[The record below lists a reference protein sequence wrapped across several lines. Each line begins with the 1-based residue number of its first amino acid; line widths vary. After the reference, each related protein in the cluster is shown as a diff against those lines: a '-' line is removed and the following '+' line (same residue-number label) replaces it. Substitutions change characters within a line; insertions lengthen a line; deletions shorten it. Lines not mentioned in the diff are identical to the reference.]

1 MLSEDMRLLGQ
12 KQETLLLTALQR
24 AGAWSVRVTLALPRS
39 HRDDAGGPTWMP
51 CALPTGVTVEKSELK
66 KPPIF

>member
-24 AGAWSVRVTLALPRS
+24 AGAWSVHVTLALPGS

-51 CALPTGVTVEKSELK
+51 RALPTGVTVEKPELK